1 MQRIISIH
9 TRSLLPQSVTAMLLS
24 AVGAEIECCK
34 WIYYAMLCNAMPNQQ
49 GARSGSFPRP
59 AQKQIGRVWIAHAG
73 PVDTSNAK
81 TQRTQR
87 TNVSRQSKRHMNRLD
102 VATERRQLAKLSQA
116 LLLWLQPR
124 ACSTKLTKN
133 FFHSLRS
140 APSSRATYSSIMAS
154 GKPMSRISVPFK
166 KR

>member
-1 MQRIISIH
+1 
-9 TRSLLPQSVTAMLLS
+9 
-24 AVGAEIECCK
+24 
-34 WIYYAMLCNAMPNQQ
+34 MPVQWTLQTPKHN
-49 GARSGSFPRP
+49 ARS
-59 AQKQIGRVWIAHAG
+59 AQSSRAN
-73 PVDTSNAK
+73 PDDT
-81 TQRTQR
+81 RT
-87 TNVSRQSKRHMNRLD
+87 RQD
-102 VATERRQLAKLSQA
+102 VATEVGNSRSQA
-116 LLLWLQPR
+116 GRSLQPR